1 MANTEHNANIDWL
14 NSHKAADDEIRYLT
28 EHTDL
33 SPNQAR
39 DLVEKHGTDR
49 ETLLKIAKTMKAEG

>member
-1 MANTEHNANIDWL
+1 MANTERNANIDWL
-14 NSHKAADDEIRYLT
+14 SSHEAVDDEIRYIT

-39 DLVEKHGTDR
+39 DLIKRHGTDR